1 MTTHVSSE
9 PEVRETRVT
18 EQLPARPR
26 RRRRGGWVSLLA
38 ILAVLA
44 AIVVVGDRVAA
55 KYATDELRTQLV
67 AELNNRGVESSTTQV
82 GIGGFPFLTQVAKG
96 RYDQITIDMTEVRL
110 PAGGRRVVT
119 LPTLNV
125 VASGVAADT
134 AEVVQGTAR
143 VVADQVTGEALV
155 SFDTLETLVDY
166 RRYSL
171 TNVTFAESAGGLRV
185 TATANVVG
193 TEVPISATAE
203 VTSSDGA
210 ISVKLRNAQAVGIEA
225 PPAVRDYL
233 GELVQN
239 TLAAQLPQLPFGLA
253 LDEVDVRAE
262 GLAIS
267 ATGNNVPLLS

>member
-9 PEVRETRVT
+9 PEIRETRVT

-143 VVADQVTGEALV
+143 VVADRVSGEALV

-210 ISVKLRNAQAVGIEA
+210 ISVKLRNAQAIGIEA
-225 PPAVRDYL
+225 PPSVRDYL

-267 ATGNNVPLLS
+267 ATGSNVPLLS

>member
-9 PEVRETRVT
+9 PEIRETRVT

-143 VVADQVTGEALV
+143 VVADRVSGEALV

-210 ISVKLRNAQAVGIEA
+210 ISVKLRNAQAIGIEA

-267 ATGNNVPLLS
+267 ATGSNVPLLS

>member
-9 PEVRETRVT
+9 PEIRETRVT

-38 ILAVLA
+38 ILAVLS

-143 VVADQVTGEALV
+143 VVADRVSGEALV

-210 ISVKLRNAQAVGIEA
+210 ISVKLRNAQAIGIEA

-267 ATGNNVPLLS
+267 ATGSNVPLLS